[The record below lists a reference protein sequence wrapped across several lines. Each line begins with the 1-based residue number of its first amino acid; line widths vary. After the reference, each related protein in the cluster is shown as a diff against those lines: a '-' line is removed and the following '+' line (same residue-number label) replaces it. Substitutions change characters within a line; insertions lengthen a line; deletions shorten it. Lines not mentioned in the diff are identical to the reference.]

1 MGTFITARLS
11 NLPRSRWL
19 VERKSKMSVCIGID
33 LGTTNSEVAV
43 VDDGQP
49 QVVPVEGNSVM
60 PSCVGLDA
68 KGNLIVGAAAKNQ
81 MIVRPDATIL
91 SIKRKMGES
100 CKVDLGGQMLTP
112 EEISAL
118 ILKKLKHA
126 AEKYLGEKV
135 ERAVITVPAY
145 FDDAQRK
152 ATRNAGILAGLDV
165 ARIINE
171 PTAAALAYDAN
182 LETDETVLVYD
193 LGGGTFDVSLVIV
206 ENGVVEVKA
215 SHGNTHLGG
224 DDFDNLLMEN
234 VAGRF
239 QEQYDINLMDDKATR
254 NRLWSAVESG
264 KQQLSDA
271 PYAQIR
277 EEFIHGDRHLDLE
290 ISRLEY
296 ENMIR
301 PLVQKTMDSVHQC
314 LKDSAMLPGAVDRVI
329 LVGGTSRTPLVKEMI
344 QNAFRIESRH
354 EINPDLIVAMGA
366 AIQAGAISG
375 KKTRSILVD
384 ITPYTFG
391 TSAVSMH
398 EGDFRPDVFVPI
410 IHRNIPL
417 PVEKSEV
424 FDTMIDAQEAVDV
437 RIYQGEAPIIDENTF
452 IGNFLIEGLSDVPAG
467 NQIVLTLSLD
477 LSGILQVT
485 AVEKRTG
492 LSKSV
497 RMEIDPDKKAFNL
510 DQAQKNL
517 NEFINEGVAHYDE
530 KPGGANT
537 KPDLLS
543 RAKRLRK
550 RVLDIVDHVDETDRE
565 ELRTLVDKSKKAV
578 TSGDDAAL
586 AELNESLSDMLFYL
600 ED

>member
-1 MGTFITARLS
+1 
-11 NLPRSRWL
+11 
-19 VERKSKMSVCIGID
+19 
-33 LGTTNSEVAV
+33 
-43 VDDGQP
+43 
-49 QVVPVEGNSVM
+49 M

-68 KGNLIVGAAAKNQ
+68 KGNLIVGTAARNQ
-81 MIVRPDATIL
+81 MLVRPDATIL

-100 CKVDLGGQMLTP
+100 CKVGMGNQMLAP

-118 ILKKLKHA
+118 ILKKLKRA
-126 AEKYLGEKV
+126 AEKHLGETID
-135 ERAVITVPAY
+135 RAVITVPAY

-152 ATRNAGILAGLDV
+152 ATRNAGVLAGLDV

-171 PTAAALAYDAN
+171 PTAAALAYDVKIEA
-182 LETDETVLVYD
+182 DETVLVYD
-193 LGGGTFDVSLVIV
+193 LGGGTFDVSLVVV

-215 SHGNTHLGG
+215 SHGDTHLGG
-224 DDFDNLLMEN
+224 DDFDNLLMEH

-239 QEQYDINLMDDKATR
+239 QEQYGVNLMDDKATR
-254 NRLWSAVESG
+254 NRLWSAVETG
-264 KQQLSDA
+264 KCQLSNA

-277 EEFIHGDRHLDLE
+277 EEFIHGDRHLDME
-290 ISRLEY
+290 ISRLGY
-296 ENMIR
+296 EDMIR

-314 LKDSAMLPGAVDRVI
+314 LKDGDMLPGAVGRVI
-329 LVGGTSRTPLVKEMI
+329 LVGGASRTPLVAEMI
-344 QNAFRIESRH
+344 QDAFRIEPRH

-366 AIQAGAISG
+366 AIQAGAVSG

-391 TSAVSMH
+391 TSAVSVH
-398 EGDFRPDVFVPI
+398 EGNLQPDVFVPI
-410 IHRNIPL
+410 IRRNTPL
-417 PVEKSEV
+417 PVENSDV
-424 FDTMIDAQEAVDV
+424 FATVIEAQKAVDI
-437 RIYQGEAPIIDENTF
+437 RIYQGEAPLAEENIF
-452 IGNFLIEGLSDVPAG
+452 IGNFLVEGLGDVPAG
-467 NQIVLTLSLD
+467 NQIVLNLSLD
-477 LSGILQVT
+477 LNGILQVT

-497 RMEIDPDKKAFNL
+497 RMETDSGKMTLDL
-510 DQAQKNL
+510 DQARKNL
-517 NEFINEGVAHYDE
+517 EAFIDKGAAHNNQKGGGVT
-530 KPGGANT
+530 T

-550 RVLDIVDHVDETDRE
+550 RVLDIVDCVDKTDRE

-578 TSGDDAAL
+578 TAGDDATL

>member
-1 MGTFITARLS
+1 
-11 NLPRSRWL
+11 
-19 VERKSKMSVCIGID
+19 MSICIGID

-43 VDDGQP
+43 VNDGQP
-49 QVVPVEGNSVM
+49 EIVPVEGSSVM

-68 KGNLIVGAAAKNQ
+68 KRNLIVGTTAKNQ

-100 CKVDLGGQMLTP
+100 AKVGLGDQKLAP

-135 ERAVITVPAY
+135 DRAVITVPAY

-193 LGGGTFDVSLVIV
+193 LGGGTFDVSLVVV

-215 SHGNTHLGG
+215 SHGDTHLGG
-224 DDFDNLLMEN
+224 DDFDNLLMEH
-234 VAGRF
+234 VSGRF
-239 QEQYDINLMDDKATR
+239 QAQYDINLMDDKATR

-264 KQQLSDA
+264 KRQLSNA

-277 EEFIHGDRHLDLE
+277 EEFIHGDHHLDLE
-290 ISRLEY
+290 ISRLDY
-296 ENMIR
+296 EDMIR

-314 LKDSAMLPGAVDRVI
+314 LKDGTMLPGAVDRVI
-329 LVGGTSRTPLVKEMI
+329 LVGGASRTPLVTEMI
-344 QNAFRIESRH
+344 QNAFRIEPRH

-366 AIQAGAISG
+366 AIQGGALSG

-398 EGDFRPDVFVPI
+398 EGDLRPDVFVPI
-410 IHRNIPL
+410 IRRNTPL
-417 PVEKSEV
+417 PVEKSDV
-424 FDTMIDAQEAVDV
+424 FATMIHAQEAVDV
-437 RIYQGEAPIIDENTF
+437 QIYQGEAPITDENIF
-452 IGNFLIEGLSDVPAG
+452 IGNFLIEGLGNVPAG
-467 NQIVLTLSLD
+467 NQIVLNLSLD
-477 LSGILQVT
+477 LNGILQVT
-485 AVEKRTG
+485 AVEKCTG

-497 RMEIDPDKKAFNL
+497 RMEIDSDKMTFDL
-510 DQAQKNL
+510 DQAEKNL
-517 NEFINEGVAHYDE
+517 NAFIDEGAARDDE
-530 KPGGANT
+530 KGGAST

-550 RVLDIVDHVDETDRE
+550 RVLDLVDHVDETDRE
-565 ELRTLVDKSKKAV
+565 ELRALVDKSKKAV
-578 TSGDDAAL
+578 TSGDDVVL